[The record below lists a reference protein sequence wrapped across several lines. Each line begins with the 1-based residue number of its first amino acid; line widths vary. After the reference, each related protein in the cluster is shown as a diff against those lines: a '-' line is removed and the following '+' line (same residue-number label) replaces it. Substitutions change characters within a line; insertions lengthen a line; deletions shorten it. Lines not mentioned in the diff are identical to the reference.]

1 MSYNLLLDTELFEHN
16 WKFINCKY
24 VNGVLVSTDKV
35 FGIEQELVLPDP
47 TKLYLRF
54 TYKTLNISIKDVKV
68 GVQTGDVLHANKKVP
83 RWNKEQKLSII
94 EDSMQEK
101 VKLHLIFESDTKIN
115 QVQIKEPILCDL
127 NSLHKSTW
135 LKIVLDRVIKYRYGY
150 SYINEYKTSTIEY
163 TDTNFAG
170 TNIEKSKIGSILKTQ
185 KKLEI
190 DLGAKFIKGNY
201 YLVKLDFEEI
211 NNLGEIFF
219 KYGVIESARED
230 NEQIWLVFKANGLDK
245 LNLIIEPND
254 VMDYQ
259 INLKH
264 LLIINITK
272 MKLLKNDVKF
282 LPFI

>member
-1 MSYNLLLDTELFEHN
+1 M
-16 WKFINCKY
+16 
-24 VNGVLVSTDKV
+24 
-35 FGIEQELVLPDP
+35 
-47 TKLYLRF
+47 
-54 TYKTLNISIKDVKV
+54 
-68 GVQTGDVLHANKKVP
+68 QTGDVLHANKKVP